1 MAKTVF
7 GIAASHDQAQAI
19 LIRLRE
25 AGLPPDD
32 VSVIVP
38 DDRRGKVGYEDGA
51 RSEPGVAG
59 AGAGAALG
67 SVLGWLAGVGALVI
81 PGLGPFV
88 AAGPIMAALGGAA
101 MGAAV
106 GGLVGALVG
115 MGLPEEQARAYEAR
129 VKEGDVLLSIRAAS
143 DAEAAKAAEILELND
158 AADVVTVSDT
168 PV

>member
-59 AGAGAALG
+59 AGAG
-67 SVLGWLAGVGALVI
+67 
-81 PGLGPFV
+81 
-88 AAGPIMAALGGAA
+88 AALGGAA